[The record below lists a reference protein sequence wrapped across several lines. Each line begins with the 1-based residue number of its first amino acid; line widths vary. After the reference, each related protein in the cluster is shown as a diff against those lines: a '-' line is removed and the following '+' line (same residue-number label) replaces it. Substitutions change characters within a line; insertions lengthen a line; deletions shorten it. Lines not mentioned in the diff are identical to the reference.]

1 MATHPVFLPGE
12 SHGQRSL
19 AGYKSTGLQKSQTP
33 LSDQHFNFQK
43 RKLNDLSEVKS
54 GCDTQD
60 WARGPLSSWP
70 RPSQEQG
77 RPGQAAPQSPG
88 RPSAWCPDTWDG
100 GWSAWRGQ
108 AAELYL
114 QLIHNTPSVYL
125 QVGSG
130 VFIHP
135 RGPLH
140 QVPSFINTTITMAY
154 HLFVTW
160 LPHVKHRG
168 EVFQVSNVPMCATY
182 NSQKKVNL

>member
-1 MATHPVFLPGE
+1 MAQTVKNLPARWETQVQSLGGEDPLEKEMATHPVFLPGE

-77 RPGQAAPQSPG
+77 RPGQAAPQSPAAP
-88 RPSAWCPDTWDG
+88 RPDAQTHGTEGDLHG
-100 GWSAWRGQ
+100 EAK
-108 AAELYL
+108 L
-114 QLIHNTPSVYL
+114 QSCTFSWYTT
-125 QVGSG
+125 
-130 VFIHP
+130 HP
-135 RGPLH
+135 QSISKLVLGCSYIPGDHFTRSLA
-140 QVPSFINTTITMAY
+140 S
-154 HLFVTW
+154 
-160 LPHVKHRG
+160 
-168 EVFQVSNVPMCATY
+168 
-182 NSQKKVNL
+182 